1 MHQLEVLIA
10 VQGFMHL
17 HWAASNQEFYKKKH
31 IKSRKI
37 IFNDNEHKKTIL
49 NVTPILKPT
58 HFEGTVFQ
66 MIS

>member
-31 IKSRKI
+31 TKSRKI

-49 NVTPILKPT
+49 NVNP
-58 HFEGTVFQ
+58 HFKTYSF
-66 MIS
+66 